1 MISYFI
7 DTSFALA
14 LASPKDAL
22 HSKAKRVAGEIK
34 SGDIELV
41 TSQAVLLEIG
51 NSLSKSGLRAFCIKF
66 LEDLDA
72 DPHTTI
78 ISLSDELFERAF
90 EMFSNRDDKEWGL
103 VDCISFIVMHDYGIV
118 LALTGDEHFV
128 QAGFRAL
135 LRED

>member
-22 HSKAKRVAGEIK
+22 HSKAESVAREIK
-34 SGDIELV
+34 SDDIKLV

-51 NSLSKSGLRAFCIKF
+51 NSLSKSGLRAFCIRF
-66 LEDLDA
+66 LENLDT
-72 DPHTTI
+72 DPNTTI
-78 ISLSDELFERAF
+78 ISLSDELFDRAF

-103 VDCISFIVMHDYGIV
+103 VDCVSFIVMHDYGIV
-118 LALTGDEHFV
+118 GALTGDEHFI
-128 QAGFRAL
+128 
-135 LRED
+135 